1 VALRVTSRAA
11 LPLEEV
17 SGFAARERD
26 GARELL
32 CVGDHDHDLLV
43 VPLGEGAAVGEAA
56 RHDLRR
62 LAPDPGASGF
72 EGVACDGAGRV
83 LVLQEGQSRVLVL
96 DPGLDRLERVL
107 DLVVAPD
114 QPGFGEEWADDENAR
129 GEGLLPMEGGHLLV
143 VKQKE
148 PVCLIEFG
156 PPGDAPLGIG
166 PGTVLGPRAELAL
179 PAAEGG
185 GSYAVLAWWPL
196 SPRSASRI
204 ESANDLA
211 LDERGRLLLVSSRSR
226 RIARIATPLDP
237 DAPEAVVEDDWR
249 VPELTGGGR
258 SRPEALSLVPGAV
271 LVGYDVRD
279 AGNNLLVLEPLG

>member
-1 VALRVTSRAA
+1 VALSVISSAA

-17 SGFAARERD
+17 SGFAVREHD

-96 DPGLDRLERVL
+96 DRHLDRLEGVF
-107 DLVVAPD
+107 DLVVARD
-114 QPGFGEEWADDENAR
+114 QPGFGEGWAQEDNAR
-129 GEGLLPMEGGHLLV
+129 GEGLLPMRGGHLLV
-143 VKQKE
+143 VKQRD

-156 PPGDAPLGIG
+156 PPGEAPLGIG
-166 PGTVLGPRAELAL
+166 PQTLLGPGGRLAP
-179 PAAEGG
+179 PAPEGG
-185 GSYAVLAWWPL
+185 GRHAVLAWWPL
-196 SPRSASRI
+196 SPRWAERVQ
-204 ESANDLA
+204 SANDLA
-211 LDERGRLLLVSSRSR
+211 LDDRGRLLILSSRSR

-237 DAPEAVVEDDWR
+237 DAPEAAVEDDWR
-249 VPELTGGGR
+249 VPELPGGGR
-258 SRPEALSLVPGAV
+258 SRPEALCLVPDAV
-271 LVGYDVRD
+271 LVGYDARD
-279 AGNNLLVLEPLG
+279 GGDNVLVLESLG